1 MSTGR
6 VVVLKLLCCLMWWS
20 AVVYHSAVR
29 GKPKTKPVS
38 ALRSVPYI
46 SALKRRSFTA
56 PLVNGE
62 IVDMPPAGEDPGSA
76 GFAIAVSLREHARR
90 TGQGRAF
97 PDGVGFRVHLPHH
110 ESVSP
115 DAAYHIGP
123 RMGRRVAEGAPIFAV
138 EVRSDNDYGRAAEEQ
153 RRQKRADYFACG
165 TLVVSDVDVLSA
177 DVVQVYRASDPDHP
191 TIYRRG
197 DIAKAEPA
205 VPGVW
210 PRHIQPDG
218 RCSRVDGYFTVTAS
232 RRSKASS
239 NAVRLSSCGLPRSES
254 MR

>member
-123 RMGRRVAEGAPIFAV
+123 RMGRRVAEGAPIFA
-138 EVRSDNDYGRAAEEQ
+138 E
-153 RRQKRADYFACG
+153 
-165 TLVVSDVDVLSA
+165 
-177 DVVQVYRASDPDHP
+177 
-191 TIYRRG
+191 
-197 DIAKAEPA
+197 AEPA

-218 RCSRVDGYFTVTAS
+218 CCSRIDGYS
-232 RRSKASS
+232 RLLL
-239 NAVRLSSCGLPRSES
+239 AVGIRR
-254 MR
+254 RV